1 MENETA
7 NLAANDA
14 MLSYEAFRE
23 TVLSDYRKCIT
34 SREASLM
41 GRREV
46 LTGKAKFGV
55 FSDGKEVAQTC
66 MAKFFQPGDFR
77 AGYYRDQTF
86 MLSSGLA
93 TLEQFFAEL
102 YADADPEHE
111 PFSSG
116 RQMVGHF
123 STPNI
128 DSNGDWLPL
137 AQLKNVS
144 ADLSPTAGQMP
155 RALGLA
161 FASTVFRDNPLLQ
174 HLSHLSNN
182 GNEVCFCTIGD
193 ASTSEGVFWETI
205 NAAGVMQVPLAVFV
219 WDDGYGISV
228 PTKYQTTKGSISAA
242 LRGLQ
247 KKEDTN
253 GIDIYT
259 VKGWDYAALCEV
271 FEEGLQKVR
280 DKHVRAVFH
289 VEEITQPQGHSTSG
303 SHERYKNEERLE
315 WEREWDCIRKFRQW
329 ITESGIATS
338 DELLSIEEQGKE
350 NAKQSRN
357 RAWSEYITPLRKEA
371 AKAVDTITSAVV
383 NDVEHHNILQKIAK
397 ELERNREPLRRDIM
411 HSLSLAIE
419 AANKFPSVNAI

>member
-7 NLAANDA
+7 NIAANNT
-14 MLSYEAFRE
+14 MLSYDAFRD

-123 STPNI
+123 STPNT

-137 AQLKNVS
+137 AELKNVS
-144 ADLSPTAGQMP
+144 ADMSPTAGQMP

-161 FASTVFRDNPLLQ
+161 FASKVFRDNPLLQ

-242 LRGLQ
+242 LKGLQ
-247 KKEDTN
+247 KKNDTN

-280 DKHVRAVFH
+280 DKHVPAVFH

-303 SHERYKNEERLE
+303 SHERYKSTERLE
-315 WEREWDCIRKFRQW
+315 WEREWDCIKKFRQW
-329 ITESGIATS
+329 VIESGIATS
-338 DELLSIEEQGKE
+338 DELLSVEEQAKE

-357 RAWSEYITPLRKEA
+357 RAWEEYINPIRKEA
-371 AKAVDTITSAVV
+371 AKAIDIIKSAVV
-383 NDVEHHNILQKIAK
+383 NDIEHHNTLQKIAR
-397 ELERNREPLRRDIM
+397 ELEGNREPLRRDIL
-411 HSLSLAIE
+411 HTLSLAIE
-419 AANKFPSVNAI
+419 TANKF